1 MAAVV
6 EGTDDGA
13 VRNEICVWTESME
26 SDSGSAELSAGDA
39 VPGIMGS
46 GVLFGSKFG
55 LIVRTDDKD
64 RERALEMFAPCAPVL

>member
-6 EGTDDGA
+6 ERADDGA
-13 VRNEICVWTESME
+13 VRNEICVWTESI
-26 SDSGSAELSAGDA
+26 DPGSPELSAGDA

-55 LIVRTDDKD
+55 LMVRRDDKD
-64 RERALEMFAPCAPVL
+64 RERALEMFAP